1 MTGRMRDPS
10 GSVPGAGGPR
20 RKRDAGAVFAGVY
33 LALILGFLY
42 LPIAV
47 MVAMA
52 FNESVLYELPLKP
65 STIWFERL
73 ADNERLLRASAN
85 SIGLALANTVIAT
98 VLGTMAALAFAR
110 YRFRGRTLLRLLLFP
125 PITIPWLI
133 IGTAMLVMFFWIGIG
148 RGLHAMLLGHVA
160 LSLPYVVVVVGAR
173 LASFSGDLE
182 EAAATL
188 GAGPWQTFRRVTL
201 PVLAPGIVAAAL
213 FAFAVSFDQFVISYF
228 LAAPGVS
235 TLPVEIYSAIRK
247 GFTPEVN
254 AVSSIIIVV
263 SMGVV
268 LLFARLYR
276 FGGEP
281 RVGGGQ

>member
-1 MTGRMRDPS
+1 MGDGAATGAAVGR
-10 GSVPGAGGPR
+10 PR
-20 RKRDAGAVFAGVY
+20 RDAGAVLAGVW

-47 MVAMA
+47 MVVMA
-52 FNESVLYELPLKP
+52 FNESVLYELPLEP

-73 ADNERLLRASAN
+73 AGNERLIRASVN
-85 SIGLALANTVIAT
+85 SVGLALANTAIAT
-98 VLGTMAALAFAR
+98 ALGTMAALAFAR
-110 YRFRGRTLLRLLLFP
+110 YTFRGRTLLRLLLFP

-173 LASFSGDLE
+173 LASFGPELE

-188 GAGPWQTFRRVTL
+188 GANAWQTFRRVTL
-201 PVLAPGIVAAAL
+201 PMLAPGIVAAAL
-213 FAFAVSFDQFVISYF
+213 FAFAISFDQFVISYF
-228 LAAPGVS
+228 LAPPGVS

-281 RVGGGQ
+281 GEGTRR